1 MKKPFLTVSTLLAL
15 FAAMAVYQNKGIAQ
29 TPASGD
35 NSAGGQY
42 RAMLDTY
49 CVGCHNSRLKIGG
62 LALDLLD
69 LNNATQNAD
78 VWEKA
83 LRKLRG
89 NLMPPPGSP
98 QPSPEQI
105 AGFST
110 YMERELD
117 SHATSREAGHVP
129 IQRLNRT
136 EYAAAVKDLVGV
148 EVNESEVLPQD
159 VAIEGF
165 DNIAA
170 ALTTSPAFL
179 DQFITSARHVAR
191 EAMGSTALQNAR
203 YSTNVY
209 SNPDKPLPPGTRG
222 GIRFDHNF
230 PADGKYEISILSLG
244 VGLYTAQMEDETTLF
259 ITIDG
264 KEVFR
269 HSIGG
274 PEDLAIAERQGPG
287 GKDKLMAPF
296 TKIPVEVKAGVRDV
310 VVAFVDRSHVL
321 SDENIAGGRNE
332 SGRSARLG
340 DVTVVGPYDPTGIS
354 MTDSRAKILIC
365 DPSESSE
372 DVCAL
377 EIAKNLATRA
387 FRRPAT
393 DDDLKM
399 LMDFYAK
406 GRANGGSF
414 DQGVE
419 QVVAA
424 VLASP
429 DFLYRS
435 IEGAP
440 ASGKDGV
447 RPLTDLELA
456 SRLSFFL
463 WSTVPDQELM
473 TLAKQGKL
481 SDPKIL
487 EQQVDRMLADPKA
500 SEVVDSFA
508 MKWLTLDT
516 LDQVVPDPEL
526 FRGLFSPQLRHDMLR
541 EAKLFLSSVLLE
553 DRSVVDLLN
562 ADYTFINERMAQH
575 YGIDGV
581 VGEQFRKVKLDD
593 PARFGLLGKA
603 AILMRTSYA
612 NRTSPVLRGA
622 FVLRKLKGTPPTPPP
637 PGVETNIDQKEG
649 EAPKT
654 LRARLEMHREAS
666 TCRQCHGVIDPS
678 GLTME
683 NFDAIGRWRTIDSK
697 QPIDASAVLPN
708 GSPVDG
714 VVEMRED
721 LASKPEMFA
730 RTMTEML
737 MTYALNRELQ
747 YFDMPQIRALV
758 REAAKDNYT
767 LPSLVKGIVKTDAF
781 RFQGPAEVEPEAQV
795 ETAQAR

>member
-1 MKKPFLTVSTLLAL
+1 MKKRFLTVSTLLAL

-29 TPASGD
+29 TPVSG
-35 NSAGGQY
+35 SADSGGEY

-62 LALDLLD
+62 LALDVLD
-69 LNNATQNAD
+69 INNAPENAD

-98 QPSPEQI
+98 QPSAKQI

-110 YMERELD
+110 WMETELD
-117 SHATSREAGHVP
+117 SHATGPKAGHVP

-148 EVNESEVLPQD
+148 EVDEAEVLPQD

-191 EAMGSTALQNAR
+191 QAMGSTAIQNAR
-203 YSTNVY
+203 YSPNVY

-222 GIRFDHNF
+222 GIRFEHNF
-230 PADGKYEISILSLG
+230 PADGKYEISILNLG
-244 VGLYTAQMEDETTLF
+244 AGLYTAPMEDRTTLF
-259 ITIDG
+259 ITVDG
-264 KEVFR
+264 KQVFR
-269 HSIGG
+269 HAIGG
-274 PEDLAIAERQGPG
+274 DEDLAIAEREGPA

-296 TKIPVEVKAGVRDV
+296 TKIPIEVKAGVRDV

-332 SGRSARLG
+332 GGHVARLG
-340 DVTVVGPYDPTGIS
+340 DVTVVGPYQPTGIS
-354 MTDSRAKILIC
+354 MTDSRAKIFVC

-419 QVVAA
+419 QVTAA

-435 IEGAP
+435 IHTEPTPG
-440 ASGKDGV
+440 GT
-447 RPLTDLELA
+447 PLNDLELA

-473 TLAKQGKL
+473 TLAEQGKL
-481 SDPKIL
+481 SDPAVL

-500 SEVVDSFA
+500 KAVVDSFA

-516 LDQVVPDPEL
+516 LDQVVPDPDL
-526 FRGLFSPQLRHDMLR
+526 FRGFSPQMRHDIER
-541 EAKLFLSSVLLE
+541 EAELFLSSILLE
-553 DRSVVDLLN
+553 DRSVVDLLTS
-562 ADYTFINERMAQH
+562 DRTYLNERLAEH
-575 YGIDGV
+575 YGINGV
-581 VGEQFRKVKLDD
+581 VGEQFREVELTD
-593 PARFGLLGKA
+593 PARFGILGKA
-603 AILMRTSYA
+603 AVLMRTSYA

-637 PGVETNIDQKEG
+637 PGVETNLDQKEG

-654 LRARLEMHREAS
+654 LRARLEVHREAA
-666 TCRQCHGVIDPS
+666 TCRQCHGVIDPN
-678 GLTME
+678 GLAME
-683 NFDAIGRWRTIDSK
+683 NFDAIGRWRTVDSK

-708 GSPVDG
+708 GKEVDG
-714 VVEMRED
+714 IVEMRED

-730 RTMTEML
+730 RTVTEML
-737 MTYALNRELQ
+737 MTYGLNRELE
-747 YFDMPQIRALV
+747 YYDMPQIRALV
-758 REAAKDNYT
+758 REAASDNYT
-767 LPSLVKGIVKTDAF
+767 LSSLVKGIVKTDAF
-781 RFQGPAEVEPEAQV
+781 RLQGAAEPARQV